1 LSLFLVSAF
10 LAHGKDGRGPITSV
24 WWKVGYTREQVKRD
38 ALCSDADEDPLGFLI
53 GGDHLAFLFSQGNN
67 FRNFNLLRWF
77 FWHSD
82 SVG

>member
-1 LSLFLVSAF
+1 MAGFQVTTEALLSYPYDDSL
-10 LAHGKDGRGPITSV
+10 R
-24 WWKVGYTREQVKRD
+24 
-38 ALCSDADEDPLGFLI
+38 FLI

-67 FRNFNLLRWF
+67 FWNFNLLGWF